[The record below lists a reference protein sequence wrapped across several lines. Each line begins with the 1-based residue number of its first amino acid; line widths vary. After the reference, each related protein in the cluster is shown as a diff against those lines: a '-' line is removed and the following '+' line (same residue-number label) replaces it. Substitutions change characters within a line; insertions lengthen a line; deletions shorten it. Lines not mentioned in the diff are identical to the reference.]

1 MSTAVWF
8 GHPQSNIR
16 PGGFDVDGEMLR
28 SGSVWGNT
36 VSLPT
41 WQEYMTRV
49 HEGLPGEPFPAAPAP
64 TDTAAGDAV
73 EKGKVPDVG
82 GMPIEQAR
90 AALEAAGYSVRIE
103 QAPHGEIGAGHA
115 IDTDPPAGT
124 ELPEGR
130 PVVIR
135 ESSGE
140 E

>member
-1 MSTAVWF
+1 
-8 GHPQSNIR
+8 
-16 PGGFDVDGEMLR
+16 MLETR
-28 SGSVWGNT
+28 SASRKEC
-36 VSLPT
+36 SP
-41 WQEYMTRV
+41 R
-49 HEGLPGEPFPAAPAP
+49 
-64 TDTAAGDAV
+64 TAAR
-73 EKGKVPDVG
+73 
-82 GMPIEQAR
+82 AR